1 MKKGTK
7 GMLIAAGAFAV
18 AGIGF
23 CIGGISV
30 AAVETGGNVFDQAGQ
45 LLQDNDY
52 PLAGLIHWG
61 NAQYHSSDIDWDALD
76 GNTVDM
82 DFASDLEIS
91 LKYDELLIQE
101 YDGDKIRVNV
111 ANDAKNDV
119 VVKETSGKITITDTR
134 SGNVKKKK
142 QIKVIVPSGK
152 DFDTISLGV
161 DMGTIDL
168 ECDLKVQEL
177 SVEVGAGEFSGYGN
191 ITAAYCDLQVG
202 AGTIDIDQL
211 DIQKLNADCSAG
223 EIDMVVTGKE
233 KDYNYDLS
241 CGMGEINLEDSEYSG
256 LGIEKN
262 ISNEGARK
270 DMVLEC
276 GMGEIDVEFTGEKQN
291 LAERFFQ
298 TRSGVKLCNK

>member
-152 DFDTISLGV
+152 DFDTVSLGV
-161 DMGTIDL
+161 DMGTIEL

-191 ITAAYCDLQVG
+191 ITAANCDLQVG
-202 AGTIDIDQL
+202 AGTIDMDQL
-211 DIQKLNADCSAG
+211 DIQKLNADCGAG

-256 LGIEKN
+256 IGIEKN

-276 GMGEIDVEFTGEKQN
+276 GMGEIDVEFTGE
-291 LAERFFQ
+291 
-298 TRSGVKLCNK
+298 S

>member
-18 AGIGF
+18 AGVGF

-119 VVKETSGKITITDTR
+119 VVKETSGKITITDTH

-152 DFDTISLGV
+152 DFDTVSLGV

-256 LGIEKN
+256 IGIEKN

-276 GMGEIDVEFTGEKQN
+276 GMGEIDVEFTGE
-291 LAERFFQ
+291 
-298 TRSGVKLCNK
+298 S

>member
-18 AGIGF
+18 AGVGF

-152 DFDTISLGV
+152 DFDTVSLGV

-211 DIQKLNADCSAG
+211 DIQKLNADCGAG

-256 LGIEKN
+256 IGIEKN

-276 GMGEIDVEFTGEKQN
+276 GMGEIDVEFTGED
-291 LAERFFQ
+291 
-298 TRSGVKLCNK
+298 

>member
-7 GMLIAAGAFAV
+7 GMLIAVGAFAV
-18 AGIGF
+18 AGVGF

-61 NAQYHSSDIDWDALD
+61 NVQYHSSDIDWDALD

-152 DFDTISLGV
+152 DFDTVSLGV

-202 AGTIDIDQL
+202 AGTIDIDQI
-211 DIQKLNADCSAG
+211 DVQKLNADCGAG

-256 LGIEKN
+256 IGIEKN

-276 GMGEIDVEFTGEKQN
+276 GMGEIDVEFTGE
-291 LAERFFQ
+291 
-298 TRSGVKLCNK
+298 S

>member
-18 AGIGF
+18 AGIGL

-61 NAQYHSSDIDWDALD
+61 NVQYHSSDIDWDDLD
-76 GNTVDM
+76 ENTVDM

-152 DFDTISLGV
+152 DFDTVSLGV

-191 ITAAYCDLQVG
+191 ITAANCDLQVG
-202 AGTIDIDQL
+202 AGTIDIDQI
-211 DIQKLNADCSAG
+211 DVQKLNADCGAG

-256 LGIEKN
+256 LGIEKT
-262 ISNEGARK
+262 ISNEGAKK

-276 GMGEIDVEFTGEKQN
+276 GMGEIDVEFTGE
-291 LAERFFQ
+291 
-298 TRSGVKLCNK
+298 S

>member
-142 QIKVIVPSGK
+142 QIKVSIPSVK
-152 DFDTISLGV
+152 EFDTVSLGV

-202 AGTIDIDQL
+202 AGTIDIDQI
-211 DIQKLNADCSAG
+211 DVQKLNADCGAG

-233 KDYNYDLS
+233 KDYNYELS
-241 CGMGEINLEDSEYSG
+241 CGMGEIDLENSEYSG
-256 LGIEKN
+256 LGIEKT
-262 ISNEGARK
+262 ISNEGAQK

-276 GMGEIDVEFTGEKQN
+276 GMGEIDVEFTGEK
-291 LAERFFQ
+291 
-298 TRSGVKLCNK
+298 

>member
-7 GMLIAAGAFAV
+7 GMLIAVGAFAV
-18 AGIGF
+18 AGVGF

-152 DFDTISLGV
+152 DFDTVSLGV

-202 AGTIDIDQL
+202 AGTIDIDQI
-211 DIQKLNADCSAG
+211 DVQKLNADCGAG

-233 KDYNYDLS
+233 KDYNYELS
-241 CGMGEINLEDSEYSG
+241 CGMGEIDLENSEYSG

-276 GMGEIDVEFTGEKQN
+276 GMGEIDVEFTGE
-291 LAERFFQ
+291 
-298 TRSGVKLCNK
+298 S

>member
-142 QIKVIVPSGK
+142 QIKAIVPSGK

-256 LGIEKN
+256 IGIEKN

-276 GMGEIDVEFTGEKQN
+276 GMGEIDVEFTGE
-291 LAERFFQ
+291 
-298 TRSGVKLCNK
+298 S

>member
-152 DFDTISLGV
+152 DFDTVSLGV

-177 SVEVGAGEFSGYGN
+177 SVEVGAGEFSCYGN

-211 DIQKLNADCSAG
+211 DIQKLNADCGAG

-241 CGMGEINLEDSEYSG
+241 CGMGEIDLENSEYSG
-256 LGIEKN
+256 LGIEKT
-262 ISNEGARK
+262 ISNEGAQK

-276 GMGEIDVEFTGEKQN
+276 GMGEIDVEFTGE
-291 LAERFFQ
+291 
-298 TRSGVKLCNK
+298 S

>member
-18 AGIGF
+18 AGIGL

-61 NAQYHSSDIDWDALD
+61 NVQYHSSDIDWDALD

-111 ANDAKNDV
+111 ANDTKNDV

-152 DFDTISLGV
+152 DFDTVSLGV

-211 DIQKLNADCSAG
+211 DIQKLNADCGAG

-256 LGIEKN
+256 IGIEKN

-276 GMGEIDVEFTGEKQN
+276 GMGEIDVEFTGE
-291 LAERFFQ
+291 
-298 TRSGVKLCNK
+298 S

>member
-18 AGIGF
+18 AGIGL

-152 DFDTISLGV
+152 DFDTVSLGV

-202 AGTIDIDQL
+202 AGTIDIDQI
-211 DIQKLNADCSAG
+211 DVQKLNADCGAG

-241 CGMGEINLEDSEYSG
+241 CGMGEIDLEDSEYSG
-256 LGIEKN
+256 LGIEKT
-262 ISNEGARK
+262 ISNEGAQK

-276 GMGEIDVEFTGEKQN
+276 GMGEIDVEFTGE
-291 LAERFFQ
+291 
-298 TRSGVKLCNK
+298 S

>member
-7 GMLIAAGAFAV
+7 GMLIAVGAFAV
-18 AGIGF
+18 AGVGF

-91 LKYDELLIQE
+91 LKYDELFIQE

-152 DFDTISLGV
+152 DFDTVSLGV

-202 AGTIDIDQL
+202 AGTIDIDQI
-211 DIQKLNADCSAG
+211 DVQKLNADCGAG

-233 KDYNYDLS
+233 KDYNYELS
-241 CGMGEINLEDSEYSG
+241 CGMGEIDLENSEYSG
-256 LGIEKN
+256 LGIEKT
-262 ISNEGARK
+262 ISNEGAQK

-276 GMGEIDVEFTGEKQN
+276 GMGEIDVEFTGEK
-291 LAERFFQ
+291 
-298 TRSGVKLCNK
+298 

>member
-7 GMLIAAGAFAV
+7 GMLIAVGAFAV
-18 AGIGF
+18 AGVGF

-119 VVKETSGKITITDTR
+119 VKETSGKITITDTR

-152 DFDTISLGV
+152 DFDTVSLGV

-211 DIQKLNADCSAG
+211 DIQKLNADCGAG

-256 LGIEKN
+256 IGIEKN

-276 GMGEIDVEFTGEKQN
+276 GMGEIDVEFTGEK
-291 LAERFFQ
+291 
-298 TRSGVKLCNK
+298 

>member
-7 GMLIAAGAFAV
+7 GMLIAAGAVAV

-152 DFDTISLGV
+152 DFDTVSLGV

-256 LGIEKN
+256 IGIEKN

-276 GMGEIDVEFTGEKQN
+276 GMGEIDVEFTGE
-291 LAERFFQ
+291 
-298 TRSGVKLCNK
+298 S

>member
-142 QIKVIVPSGK
+142 QIKVSIPSVK
-152 DFDTISLGV
+152 EFDTVSLGV

-211 DIQKLNADCSAG
+211 DIQKLNADCGAG

-256 LGIEKN
+256 IGIEKN

-276 GMGEIDVEFTGEKQN
+276 GMGEIDVEFTGE
-291 LAERFFQ
+291 
-298 TRSGVKLCNK
+298 S

>member
-241 CGMGEINLEDSEYSG
+241 CGMGEIDLENSEYSG
-256 LGIEKN
+256 LGIEKT

-276 GMGEIDVEFTGEKQN
+276 GMGEIDVEFTGE
-291 LAERFFQ
+291 
-298 TRSGVKLCNK
+298 S

>member
-18 AGIGF
+18 AGIGL

-61 NAQYHSSDIDWDALD
+61 NVQYHSSDIDWDDLD
-76 GNTVDM
+76 ENTVDM

-142 QIKVIVPSGK
+142 QIKVSVPSVK
-152 DFDTISLGV
+152 EFDTVSLGV

-202 AGTIDIDQL
+202 AGTIDIDQI
-211 DIQKLNADCSAG
+211 DVQKLNADCGAG

-241 CGMGEINLEDSEYSG
+241 CGMGEIDLENSEYSG
-256 LGIEKN
+256 LGIEKT
-262 ISNEGARK
+262 ISNEGAQK

-276 GMGEIDVEFTGEKQN
+276 GMGEIDVEFTGEK
-291 LAERFFQ
+291 
-298 TRSGVKLCNK
+298 

>member
-152 DFDTISLGV
+152 DFDTVSLGV

-202 AGTIDIDQL
+202 AGTIDIDQI
-211 DIQKLNADCSAG
+211 DVQKLNADCGAG

-241 CGMGEINLEDSEYSG
+241 CGMGEIDLENSEYSG

-276 GMGEIDVEFTGEKQN
+276 GMGEIDVEFTGE
-291 LAERFFQ
+291 
-298 TRSGVKLCNK
+298 S

>member
-18 AGIGF
+18 AGIGL

-61 NAQYHSSDIDWDALD
+61 NVQYHSSDIDWDALD

-142 QIKVIVPSGK
+142 QIKVSIPSVK
-152 DFDTISLGV
+152 EFDTVSLGV

-177 SVEVGAGEFSGYGN
+177 SVEVGAGEFCGYGN

-202 AGTIDIDQL
+202 AGTIDIDQI
-211 DIQKLNADCSAG
+211 DVQKLNADCGAG

-241 CGMGEINLEDSEYSG
+241 CGMGEIDLENSEYSG

-276 GMGEIDVEFTGEKQN
+276 GMGEIDVEFTGEN
-291 LAERFFQ
+291 
-298 TRSGVKLCNK
+298 

>member
-152 DFDTISLGV
+152 DFDTVSLGV

-191 ITAAYCDLQVG
+191 ITAANCDLQVG

-211 DIQKLNADCSAG
+211 DIQKLNADCGAG

-256 LGIEKN
+256 IGIEKN

-276 GMGEIDVEFTGEKQN
+276 GMGEIDVEFTGE
-291 LAERFFQ
+291 
-298 TRSGVKLCNK
+298 S

>member
-61 NAQYHSSDIDWDALD
+61 NVQYHSSDIDWDALD

-152 DFDTISLGV
+152 DFDTVSLGV

-211 DIQKLNADCSAG
+211 DIQKLNADCGAG

-276 GMGEIDVEFTGEKQN
+276 GMGEIDVEFTGEN
-291 LAERFFQ
+291 
-298 TRSGVKLCNK
+298 

>member
-7 GMLIAAGAFAV
+7 GMLIAVGAFAV
-18 AGIGF
+18 AGVGF

-134 SGNVKKKK
+134 SGNIKKKK

-152 DFDTISLGV
+152 DFDTVSLGV

-256 LGIEKN
+256 IGIEKN

-276 GMGEIDVEFTGEKQN
+276 GMGEIDVEFTGE
-291 LAERFFQ
+291 
-298 TRSGVKLCNK
+298 S

>member
-18 AGIGF
+18 AGIGL

-61 NAQYHSSDIDWDALD
+61 NVQYHSSDIDWDDLD
-76 GNTVDM
+76 ENTVDM

-91 LKYDELLIQE
+91 LKYDELLIQK

-152 DFDTISLGV
+152 DFDTVSLGV

-202 AGTIDIDQL
+202 AGTIDIDQI
-211 DIQKLNADCSAG
+211 DVQKLNADCGAG

-241 CGMGEINLEDSEYSG
+241 CGMGEIDLENSEYSG
-256 LGIEKN
+256 LGIEKT
-262 ISNEGARK
+262 ISNEGAQK

-276 GMGEIDVEFTGEKQN
+276 GMGEIDVEFTGEK
-291 LAERFFQ
+291 
-298 TRSGVKLCNK
+298 

>member
-18 AGIGF
+18 AGIGL

-30 AAVETGGNVFDQAGQ
+30 AAVEKGGNVFDQAGQ

-61 NAQYHSSDIDWDALD
+61 NVQYHSSDIDWDALD

-152 DFDTISLGV
+152 DFDTVSLGV

-211 DIQKLNADCSAG
+211 DIQKLNADCGAG

-256 LGIEKN
+256 IGIEKN

-276 GMGEIDVEFTGEKQN
+276 GMGEIDVEFTGE
-291 LAERFFQ
+291 
-298 TRSGVKLCNK
+298 S

>member
-18 AGIGF
+18 AGIGL

-30 AAVETGGNVFDQAGQ
+30 AAVETGVNVFDQAGQ

-61 NAQYHSSDIDWDALD
+61 NVQYHSSDIDWDALD

-152 DFDTISLGV
+152 DFDTVSLGV

-211 DIQKLNADCSAG
+211 DIQKLNADCGAG

-241 CGMGEINLEDSEYSG
+241 CGMGEIDLEDSEYSG

-276 GMGEIDVEFTGEKQN
+276 GMGEIDVEFTGEN
-291 LAERFFQ
+291 
-298 TRSGVKLCNK
+298 

>member
-82 DFASDLEIS
+82 DFASNLEIS

-142 QIKVIVPSGK
+142 QIKVIGPSGK
-152 DFDTISLGV
+152 DFDTVSLGV

-211 DIQKLNADCSAG
+211 DIQKLNADCGAG

-256 LGIEKN
+256 IGIEKN

-276 GMGEIDVEFTGEKQN
+276 GMGEIDVEFTGEN
-291 LAERFFQ
+291 
-298 TRSGVKLCNK
+298 

>member
-7 GMLIAAGAFAV
+7 GMLIAVGAFAV
-18 AGIGF
+18 AGVGF

-152 DFDTISLGV
+152 DFDTVSLGV

-202 AGTIDIDQL
+202 AGTIDIDQI
-211 DIQKLNADCSAG
+211 DVQKLNADCGAG

-256 LGIEKN
+256 IGIEKN
-262 ISNEGARK
+262 ISNEGAQK

-276 GMGEIDVEFTGEKQN
+276 GMGEIDVEFTGE
-291 LAERFFQ
+291 
-298 TRSGVKLCNK
+298 S

>member
-18 AGIGF
+18 AGIGL

-202 AGTIDIDQL
+202 AGTIDIDQI
-211 DIQKLNADCSAG
+211 DVQKLNADCGAG

-256 LGIEKN
+256 IGIEKN

-276 GMGEIDVEFTGEKQN
+276 GMGEIDVEFTGE
-291 LAERFFQ
+291 
-298 TRSGVKLCNK
+298 S

>member
-18 AGIGF
+18 AGVGF

-152 DFDTISLGV
+152 DFDTVSLGV

-202 AGTIDIDQL
+202 AGTIDIDQI
-211 DIQKLNADCSAG
+211 DVQKLNADCGAG

-233 KDYNYDLS
+233 KDYNYNLS
-241 CGMGEINLEDSEYSG
+241 CGMGEIDLENSEYSG
-256 LGIEKN
+256 LGIEKT

-276 GMGEIDVEFTGEKQN
+276 GMGEIDVEFTGEN
-291 LAERFFQ
+291 
-298 TRSGVKLCNK
+298 

>member
-7 GMLIAAGAFAV
+7 GMLIAVGAFAV
-18 AGIGF
+18 AGVGF

-152 DFDTISLGV
+152 DFDTVSLGV

-202 AGTIDIDQL
+202 AGTIDIDQI
-211 DIQKLNADCSAG
+211 DVQKLNADCGAG

-233 KDYNYDLS
+233 KDYNYELS
-241 CGMGEINLEDSEYSG
+241 CGMGEIDLEDSEYSG
-256 LGIEKN
+256 LGIEKT
-262 ISNEGARK
+262 ISNEGAQK

-276 GMGEIDVEFTGEKQN
+276 GMGEIDVEFTGE
-291 LAERFFQ
+291 
-298 TRSGVKLCNK
+298 S

>member
-152 DFDTISLGV
+152 DFDTVSLGV

-202 AGTIDIDQL
+202 AGTIDIDQI
-211 DIQKLNADCSAG
+211 DVQKLNADCGAG

-233 KDYNYDLS
+233 KDYNYELS
-241 CGMGEINLEDSEYSG
+241 CGMGEIDLENSEYSG
-256 LGIEKN
+256 LGIEKT
-262 ISNEGARK
+262 ISNEGAQK

-276 GMGEIDVEFTGEKQN
+276 GMGEIDVEFTGEK
-291 LAERFFQ
+291 
-298 TRSGVKLCNK
+298 

>member
-7 GMLIAAGAFAV
+7 GMLIAVGAFAV
-18 AGIGF
+18 AGVGF

-152 DFDTISLGV
+152 DFDTVSLGV

-202 AGTIDIDQL
+202 AGTIDIDQI
-211 DIQKLNADCSAG
+211 DVQKLNADCGAG

-233 KDYNYDLS
+233 KDYNYELS
-241 CGMGEINLEDSEYSG
+241 CGMGEIDLENSEYSG
-256 LGIEKN
+256 LGIEKT
-262 ISNEGARK
+262 ISNEGAQKRYGA
-270 DMVLEC
+270 
-276 GMGEIDVEFTGEKQN
+276 GMRNGRD
-291 LAERFFQ
+291 
-298 TRSGVKLCNK
+298 

>member
-7 GMLIAAGAFAV
+7 GMLIAVGAFAV
-18 AGIGF
+18 AGIGL

-152 DFDTISLGV
+152 DFDTVSLGV

-191 ITAAYCDLQVG
+191 ITAANCDLQVG
-202 AGTIDIDQL
+202 AGTIDIDQI
-211 DIQKLNADCSAG
+211 DVQKLNADCGAG

-241 CGMGEINLEDSEYSG
+241 CGMGEIDLENSEYSG
-256 LGIEKN
+256 LGIEKT
-262 ISNEGARK
+262 ISNEGAKK

-276 GMGEIDVEFTGEKQN
+276 GMGEIDVEFTGE
-291 LAERFFQ
+291 
-298 TRSGVKLCNK
+298 S

>member
-7 GMLIAAGAFAV
+7 GMLIAVGAFAV
-18 AGIGF
+18 AGVGF

-119 VVKETSGKITITDTR
+119 VVKETFGKITITDTR

-152 DFDTISLGV
+152 DFDTVSLGV

-211 DIQKLNADCSAG
+211 DIQKLNADCGAG

-256 LGIEKN
+256 IGIEKN

-276 GMGEIDVEFTGEKQN
+276 GMGEIDVEFTGE
-291 LAERFFQ
+291 
-298 TRSGVKLCNK
+298 S

>member
-18 AGIGF
+18 AGVGF

-152 DFDTISLGV
+152 DFDTVSLGV

-177 SVEVGAGEFSGYGN
+177 SMEVGAGEFSGYGN

-256 LGIEKN
+256 IGIEKN

-276 GMGEIDVEFTGEKQN
+276 GMGEIDVEFTGE
-291 LAERFFQ
+291 
-298 TRSGVKLCNK
+298 S

>member
-7 GMLIAAGAFAV
+7 GMLIAVGAFAV

-142 QIKVIVPSGK
+142 QIKVSVPSVK
-152 DFDTISLGV
+152 EFDTVSLGV

-211 DIQKLNADCSAG
+211 DIQKLNADCGAG

-241 CGMGEINLEDSEYSG
+241 CGMGEIDLENSEYSG

-276 GMGEIDVEFTGEKQN
+276 GMGEIDVEFTGE
-291 LAERFFQ
+291 
-298 TRSGVKLCNK
+298 S

>member
-111 ANDAKNDV
+111 ANDTKNDV

-152 DFDTISLGV
+152 DFDTVSLGV

-256 LGIEKN
+256 IGIEKN

-276 GMGEIDVEFTGEKQN
+276 GMGEIDVEFTGEN
-291 LAERFFQ
+291 
-298 TRSGVKLCNK
+298 

>member
-152 DFDTISLGV
+152 DFDTVSLGV

-177 SVEVGAGEFSGYGN
+177 SMEVGAGEFSGYGN

-256 LGIEKN
+256 IGIEKN

-276 GMGEIDVEFTGEKQN
+276 GMGEIDVEFTGE
-291 LAERFFQ
+291 
-298 TRSGVKLCNK
+298 S